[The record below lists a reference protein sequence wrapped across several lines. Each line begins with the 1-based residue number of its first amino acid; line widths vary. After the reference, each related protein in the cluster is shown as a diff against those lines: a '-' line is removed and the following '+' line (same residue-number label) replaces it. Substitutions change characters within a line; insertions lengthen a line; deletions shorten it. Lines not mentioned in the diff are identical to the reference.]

1 MDMALS
7 SDWPT
12 AFSSKASSK
21 IAMMEA
27 KLRQMANSSSFAK
40 RPALP
45 NKPAAPRRGALQSTQ
60 SQRASRHGT
69 RSISGKTERTKNIDS
84 GQQRLTALPSIRDA
98 ESSDM
103 MGTPPSSK
111 QRSIPGVKEARTKGR
126 HQGSRLRHE
135 GLGQVRDHQPRFCQ
149 HLYRFHS

>member
-1 MDMALS
+1 MSTWIWALS
-7 SDWPT
+7 SGWLT

-27 KLRQMANSSSFAK
+27 KLRQMANSSSFAE

-45 NKPAAPRRGALQSTQ
+45 NKPAAPRRGALQGAQ
-60 SQRASRHGT
+60 SQRALRHGT

-84 GQQRLTALPSIRDA
+84 GQHGRLSALPSIA

-111 QRSIPGVKEARTKGR
+111 QRNIPGVKIVKG
-126 HQGSRLRHE
+126 GSNK
-135 GLGQVRDHQPRFCQ
+135 GPSGVTP
-149 HLYRFHS
+149 ST